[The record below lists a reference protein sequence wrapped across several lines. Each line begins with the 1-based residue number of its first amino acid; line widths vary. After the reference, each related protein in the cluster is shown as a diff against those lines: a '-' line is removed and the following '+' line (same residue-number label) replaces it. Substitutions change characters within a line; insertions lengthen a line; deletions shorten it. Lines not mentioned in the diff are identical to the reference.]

1 MNHILNVDFCRHV
14 ANNSHMSTVST
25 LLCLD
30 PSQARQTLI
39 RRIAEAHQLAFHG
52 CRSESE
58 ANAALAS
65 GQTFAVLVVA
75 HQIEQGDSLQ
85 VIETARLAPLHATLP
100 IAFLMG
106 DRKPRL
112 AQAAMAAGATEI
124 FLRSEHQAL
133 MDFVGECSSHSEQQR
148 YTGKVLLVEDSE
160 SHARYVE
167 HLCQA
172 LGMQV
177 DTAADIG
184 TAEKCCQANAYQ
196 LIVVDVVLKD
206 TKSGISFVRDIRQT
220 HENRQPILV
229 MSSFDDVP
237 RKLMAM
243 KSGADDFISKP
254 FTPEEF
260 VWRAKRIME
269 RHADRDAAAP
279 HPAPA
284 AAIDT
289 LLAQLSPREHEI
301 LQKIVAGESDRSIAS
316 ELGISFW
323 TVRSHIQHIF
333 TKTGA
338 INRRELMAR
347 FIPASRKRRAGG

>member
-1 MNHILNVDFCRHV
+1 MPNTQI
-14 ANNSHMSTVST
+14 

-39 RRIAEAHQLAFHG
+39 RRIAEAHHLGFLG
-52 CRSESE
+52 CSSESE

-65 GQTFAVLVVA
+65 GQRFAVMIVA

-85 VIETARLAPLHATLP
+85 VIETARLSLQHATLP

-106 DRKPRL
+106 ERKPRL

-124 FLRSEHQAL
+124 FLRSEHQEL
-133 MDFVGECSSHSEQQR
+133 MDFVGECSSSSEQQR

-160 SHARYVE
+160 SHARYLE

-177 DTAADIG
+177 DIAADIS
-184 TAEKCCQANAYQ
+184 TAEKCCKANTYQ

-206 TKSGISFVRDIRQT
+206 SKTGISFVRDIRQS
-220 HENRQPILV
+220 HEHRQPILV

-260 VWRAKRIME
+260 VWRAKKIME
-269 RHADRDAAAP
+269 RHAGSDAAAP
-279 HPAPA
+279 APEQP
-284 AAIDT
+284 AAIDK
-289 LLAQLSPREHEI
+289 LLAQLSQREHEI
-301 LQKIVAGESDRSIAS
+301 LQKLVAGQSDRSIAS

-323 TVRSHIQHIF
+323 TVRSHLQHIF
-333 TKTGA
+333 NKTGA

-347 FIPASRKRRAGG
+347 FIPASRKGGGAPSN

>member
-1 MNHILNVDFCRHV
+1 MPNKH
-14 ANNSHMSTVST
+14 T

-30 PSQARQTLI
+30 PSLARQTLI
-39 RRIAEAHQLAFHG
+39 RRIAEAHQLGFLG
-52 CRSESE
+52 CREESE

-65 GQTFAVLVVA
+65 GQSFAVLIVA

-85 VIETARLAPLHATLP
+85 VIETARLSPQHATLP

-106 DRKPRL
+106 ERKPRL

-124 FLRSEHQAL
+124 FLRSEHREL
-133 MDFVGECSSHSEQQR
+133 MDFVGECSSSSEQQR

-160 SHARYVE
+160 SHARYLE

-172 LGMQV
+172 LGMHV
-177 DTAADIG
+177 DIAADIG
-184 TAEKCCQANAYQ
+184 TAEKCCKANVYQ

-206 TKSGISFVRDIRQT
+206 SKTGISFVRDIRQT
-220 HENRQPILV
+220 QENRQPILV

-260 VWRAKRIME
+260 VWRAKKIME
-269 RHADRDAAAP
+269 RHADCDAAEP
-279 HPAPA
+279 NPALA
-284 AAIDT
+284 AATDT

-301 LQKIVAGESDRSIAS
+301 LQRIVAGQSDRSIAS

-323 TVRSHIQHIF
+323 TVRSHLQHIF
-333 TKTGA
+333 NKTGA
-338 INRRELMAR
+338 INRRELMVR
-347 FIPASRKRRAGG
+347 FMPASKKVGRG